1 LQQTIHQPKV
11 HAAPPPAPAGRPKAT
26 VMIITYNHAKY
37 IAQAIESVL
46 AQKTSFPF
54 AIHVIDDCSTD
65 GAQDVIRDY
74 AARYPGVVKPFINK
88 KNIGSKVT
96 QRNFHRGFSTLD
108 GDYCAILEGD
118 DYWASPRRLQTH
130 VDFLD
135 AHLDFVGC
143 ANNTMKIYEDGSGRE
158 PHLLLPPQAKEEHD
172 IHDLIMIRSFF
183 HASSLTFRN
192 VFRGRVPRYLRSP
205 LSCDIF
211 ITIAHAQFGK
221 IRYFHDV
228 GSVYRAHADGLFS
241 QMSPTKGYM
250 WNIDSFRAFNR
261 WLGFRYFRAF
271 ARSIWNYCDI
281 LEQRGEPEG
290 GYTPENRAYYARV
303 RRRYRWL
310 EKAWLRLDLWLARVL
325 PGRRAASAP
334 GRLNLGCGHR
344 RPLTMTNVDV
354 RGDVDPDLTVDLQR
368 TPWPFPDD
376 YAEEVWFEKS
386 LEHMAPDF
394 TTFQAMMA
402 ELHRICRPGARVV
415 ITAKHPW
422 HNSFV
427 HDPTCVRTISPVVMS
442 LFDAATPLSATPE
455 PVAAKLGVDFE
466 VAERTVNLDE
476 PYRSRFLGGQL
487 SLEEATRLS
496 ETTLNVCSDFRIE
509 LVAHKPPRPAP
520 A

>member
-1 LQQTIHQPKV
+1 
-11 HAAPPPAPAGRPKAT
+11 
-26 VMIITYNHAKY
+26 MIITYNHARY

-46 AQKTSFPF
+46 AQKTDFAF

-65 GAQDVIRDY
+65 GAQDIIRDY
-74 AARYPGVVKPFINK
+74 AARYPGVVKPFINR

-130 VDFLD
+130 VDFLET
-135 AHLDFVGC
+135 HPDFVGC
-143 ANNTMKIYEDGSGRE
+143 ANNTMKVYEDGSGRE
-158 PHLLLPPQAKEEHD
+158 PHLLQPPQAKEEHD
-172 IHDLIMIRSFF
+172 IYDLIMIRSFF

-221 IRYFHDV
+221 IRFFHDV
-228 GSVYRAHADGLFS
+228 GSVYRAHSGGLFS

-250 WNIDSFRAFNR
+250 WNIDSLRACNR
-261 WLGFRYFRAF
+261 WLGFRYFRVF
-271 ARSIWNYCDI
+271 ARSIWNFCDI
-281 LEQRGEPEG
+281 LDQRGQPEG
-290 GYTPENRAYYARV
+290 GYTPEKQRKYAKV

-310 EKAWLRLDLWLARVL
+310 EKAHLRLDLWLARWV
-325 PGRRAASAP
+325 PGLGARATPAK
-334 GRLNLGCGHR
+334 LNLGCGHR

-354 RGDVDPDLTVDLQR
+354 RADVDADLVHDLER
-368 TPWPFPDD
+368 TPWPFPAD

-386 LEHMAPDF
+386 LEHMGADF
-394 TTFQAMMA
+394 ATFQAMMA
-402 ELHRICRPGARVV
+402 ELYRVCRAGARVV

-422 HNSFV
+422 TNGFV
-427 HDPTCVRTISPVVMS
+427 HDPTCVRAVSPVVMS
-442 LFDAATPLSATPE
+442 VFDAATALGAAPE

-466 VAERTVNLDE
+466 VVERTVNLEE
-476 PYRSRFLGGQL
+476 PYRTRFLSGQL
-487 SLEEATRLS
+487 SPEEATRLS
-496 ETTLNVCSDFRIE
+496 ETTMNVCSDFRIE
-509 LVAHKPPRPAP
+509 LVARKPARQPPAP
-520 A
+520 VPSAPA